1 MKELFGGESRYPM
14 IRKFHPWVLHYWT
27 PFQNISIRLY
37 IHIQKLI
44 IFFSS
49 QQYPIFLYSFQFVPK
64 FIFLVRWF
72 LFCILLI
79 FCLQEEQN
87 NFLEPWWSTTRGI
100 KKSFKALW
108 LSARLAISKSLFT
121 VVLKSSLRSLG
132 GLVLNFSA
140 LIILSCM
147 DGQQTNS
154 TWATMFR
161 PFVSI
166 IQQVYFVEKEGM

>member
-1 MKELFGGESRYPM
+1 MIHYSRD
-14 IRKFHPWVLHYWT
+14 
-27 PFQNISIRLY
+27 Q
-37 IHIQKLI
+37 
-44 IFFSS
+44 
-49 QQYPIFLYSFQFVPK
+49 
-64 FIFLVRWF
+64 
-72 LFCILLI
+72 
-79 FCLQEEQN
+79 
-87 NFLEPWWSTTRGI
+87 
-100 KKSFKALW
+100 KSFKALW